1 MYTSS
6 VGFNL
11 LPLEG
16 CNSFLQNEQTPTN
29 TLQEGKSIL
38 NISLTQGIRKVMQKS
53 LVTLKITWKILE
65 INHMKISIW
74 ETDHILWN
82 ARPRAVSL
90 TTRLQLHG
98 IASAYT
104 ASLPAQATE
113 SNPQFYTWGVNAN
126 KTSATYC
133 TELLWWVTFKAHWN
147 TKYMACFGFETS
159 PVKADAS
166 HFYLAIK
173 SESIVIQQTK
183 L

>member
-11 LPLEG
+11 LLLEG
-16 CNSFLQNEQTPTN
+16 FNNFLQNEQTPTN

-53 LVTLKITWKILE
+53 LVILKITWKILE

-98 IASAYT
+98 IASTYT

-133 TELLWWVTFKAHWN
+133 TELLWWVTFKGTLEHKVHGLLWFWN
-147 TKYMACFGFETS
+147 K
-159 PVKADAS
+159 P
-166 HFYLAIK
+166 
-173 SESIVIQQTK
+173 SESWCISF
-183 L
+183 LPWN